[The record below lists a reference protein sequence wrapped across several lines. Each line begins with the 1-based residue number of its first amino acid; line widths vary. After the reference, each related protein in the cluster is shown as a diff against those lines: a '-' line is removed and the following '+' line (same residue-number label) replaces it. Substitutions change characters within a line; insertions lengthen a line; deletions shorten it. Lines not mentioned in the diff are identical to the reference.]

1 MVLFCDYHSPEAN
14 LRGRGAPLGGV
25 LFLLGIPT
33 YKLVWI
39 CLCSAPPLYI
49 GKPWTINACKVLQGC
64 LYVVNDTYIIYTHE
78 EDTIGFI
85 NTMFS
90 FNWH

>member
-33 YKLVWI
+33 YRLGVNLKLI
-39 CLCSAPPLYI
+39 KDLDY
-49 GKPWTINACKVLQGC
+49 
-64 LYVVNDTYIIYTHE
+64 H
-78 EDTIGFI
+78 
-85 NTMFS
+85 
-90 FNWH
+90 